1 VNAEAAAFTDA
12 RAAGRSFSS
21 LKAGRTTETRI
32 TGGLVS

>member
-12 RAAGRSFSS
+12 RAAGSSFSS